1 MIISERVQKIVYSYP
16 TLCRVWERYKT
27 ATNEFERINYRCR
40 IYEMSYLLA
49 DIGVIS
55 EQERQEMCSQV
66 RGEFL

>member
-1 MIISERVQKIVYSYP
+1 MISERVQKIVYSYP

-27 ATNEFERINYRCR
+27 ASNEFERINYRCR
-40 IYEMSYLLA
+40 IYEMSHLLA

-55 EQERQEMCSQV
+55 EKERLEMCEQV

>member
-1 MIISERVQKIVYSYP
+1 MFNERINNIVRSYP
-16 TLCRVWERYKT
+16 TLCRAWERYKT

-40 IYEMSYLLA
+40 IYEMSHLLA

>member
-1 MIISERVQKIVYSYP
+1 MFNERINNIVYSYP

>member
-1 MIISERVQKIVYSYP
+1 MISERVQKIVHSYP

-27 ATNEFERINYRCR
+27 ACNEFERINYRCR
-40 IYEMSYLLA
+40 IYEMSHLLA

-55 EQERQEMCSQV
+55 EQERQEMCNQV

>member
-1 MIISERVQKIVYSYP
+1 MFNERINNIVHSYP

-27 ATNEFERINYRCR
+27 ASNEFERINYRCR
-40 IYEMSYLLA
+40 IYEMSHLLA

>member
-1 MIISERVQKIVYSYP
+1 MISERVQKIVHSYP

-27 ATNEFERINYRCR
+27 ASNEFERINYRCR